1 MEDKC
6 CTCLV
11 YFLEYEYLSIED
23 PILRKTYSNLS
34 AWQWESQYPKAVL
47 DEVHKEPRL
56 IESIKAAYG
65 IYVLLGSNQLLL
77 LNKVRESLA
86 GRCLIYELY
95 SLELPE
101 LSTQSWEDTII
112 PSLWQQTI
120 NRQCDFSFMLLPSCW
135 IDG

>member
-1 MEDKC
+1 M
-6 CTCLV
+6 
-11 YFLEYEYLSIED
+11 
-23 PILRKTYSNLS
+23 
-34 AWQWESQYPKAVL
+34 
-47 DEVHKEPRL
+47 DEVLGELRL

-65 IYVLLGSNQLLL
+65 IYVLLGSSQLLL
-77 LNKVRESLA
+77 LDKVCESLA

-112 PSLWQQTI
+112 PSLWQQII